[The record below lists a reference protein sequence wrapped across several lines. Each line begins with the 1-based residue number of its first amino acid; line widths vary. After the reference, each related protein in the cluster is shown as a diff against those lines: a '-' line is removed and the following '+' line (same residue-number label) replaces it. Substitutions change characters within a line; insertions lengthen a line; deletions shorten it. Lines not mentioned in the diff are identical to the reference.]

1 MIAALP
7 AELSTGA
14 ARIIEDIVRPVSA
27 LTFELDQTTDDYLA
41 VFSALSEPLRVRI
54 LHMMARQPDGE
65 IPFTLLE
72 EELPVGKSTV
82 SYHVGILRRAGLL
95 RVRKAGRN
103 YFYRLR
109 EDRLRACAPAFL
121 EHLRTTENLEVSAA

>member
-1 MIAALP
+1 MI
-7 AELSTGA
+7 EG
-14 ARIIEDIVRPVSA
+14 IVRTVST
-27 LTFELDQTTDDYLA
+27 LTFEPGQTTDDYLA
-41 VFSALSEPLRVRI
+41 VFSALSEPLRIRI
-54 LHMMARQPDGE
+54 LHMMTRRPDGE

-72 EELPVGKSTV
+72 EELPVGKSTI

-109 EDRLRACAPAFL
+109 ENRLRACAPAFL
-121 EHLRTTENLEVSAA
+121 EHLREIENLEISAA